1 MFNLQGNLHWLHTLE
16 NALLK
21 IAEIY
26 TYSAVALFEVNPLK
40 NTQQWFRIIGTTT
53 KKLPKW
59 CLNRKWDPHCT
70 CLVSHHIEKPDEVS
84 VLDSQIWMP
93 KASKNSRRGLFIHVL
108 SQTPATTA
116 TCLRKCN
123 INANFSFKTGVAMAV
138 LPVPP
143 LLALCVTPRD
153 QKLDNRKT
161 MESSS
166 LGIGICHLQY
176 PSMTALAT
184 DSGILLWDKGFPN
197 FTSCWQLTT
206 IMQ

>member
-26 TYSAVALFEVNPLK
+26 TYSAVALFEVSPLK
-40 NTQQWFRIIGTTT
+40 TNQQWFRIISTTT
-53 KKLPKW
+53 NILPKW

-84 VLDSQIWMP
+84 VLHSQIWMP
-93 KASKNSRRGLFIHVL
+93 KALKNSRKGLFIHVL

-116 TCLRKCN
+116 TTATCLRKCS

-153 QKLDNRKT
+153 QKLDNR
-161 MESSS
+161 
-166 LGIGICHLQY
+166 
-176 PSMTALAT
+176 
-184 DSGILLWDKGFPN
+184 
-197 FTSCWQLTT
+197 
-206 IMQ
+206 